1 METRV
6 RSSQVIRSISF
17 RSKASHSQNTEL
29 YFYGQNHSIG
39 QNQSQNLSINSSLQ
53 PLSHKSQKSRDW
65 IKDSHIFGRV
75 FLLLFDYLHSR
86 DKEYLYQ
93 FSHVNYFLIIPIGT
107 KRRSPSFLLS
117 FDYLMTNKEKNA
129 SNSFLS
135 EEPCAFHTSDRVKSQ
150 EKQLSESAVINPNGD
165 YRPLRAYIKLS
176 QDVN

>member
-17 RSKASHSQNTEL
+17 RSKASHSQNTEI
-29 YFYGQNHSIG
+29 YFYGQSHSIG

-93 FSHVNYFLIIPIGT
+93 FSHVNYFLIIPNW
-107 KRRSPSFLLS
+107 
-117 FDYLMTNKEKNA
+117 NKEK
-129 SNSFLS
+129 
-135 EEPCAFHTSDRVKSQ
+135 EPEFSVVVRLPHDKQGKECFKQFSLGRTMRISLKRQSQ
-150 EKQLSESAVINPNGD
+150 KPGKAAVRICCDKP
-165 YRPLRAYIKLS
+165 KW
-176 QDVN
+176 